1 MVVRICCVCLLL
13 SLAGCS
19 STPKQASASPPPTQ
33 SDPLESVNRGIWDLN
48 WDYLDPYLLKPVTE
62 AYDFLVPRVVRTRLV
77 NVIENLDEPL
87 YAANNVLQGKFE
99 AGLVSIGRFGVNSTV
114 GVLGAFEV
122 ADELG
127 WQRAEEDFNQTLA
140 VWGIGSGPFLM
151 LPAAGPSDT
160 RNLASRFLDNM
171 VYPWTVLAGSP
182 LVLTSVISALEG
194 RSALIGQEQNIDSA
208 IDPYVVVKD
217 AYWQRNLSEIY
228 DGNVPANANS
238 QQDEDD
244 FSAFENLLD
253 DSGD

>member
-1 MVVRICCVCLLL
+1 MVVRSGFVLLL
-13 SLAGCS
+13 LLLAGCS
-19 STPKQASASPPPTQ
+19 STSQQASTSPPTQ
-33 SDPLESVNRGIWDLN
+33 IDPLESVNRGIWDLN
-48 WDYLDPYLLKPVTE
+48 WEYLDPYLLKPVTE
-62 AYDFLVPRVVRTRLV
+62 AYDAVVPRVVRTRLV

-87 YAANNVLQGKFE
+87 HAANNLMQGKFE
-99 AGLVSIGRFGVNSTV
+99 SGLVSVGRFGVNSTV
-114 GVLGAFEV
+114 GVFGVFEV
-122 ADELG
+122 ANELG

-182 LVLTSVISALEG
+182 LVLTGVISALEG

-228 DGNVPANANS
+228 DGEVPVTANQ
-238 QQDEDD
+238 QQDEED
-244 FSAFENLLD
+244 FSAFEDLLD
-253 DSGD
+253 NTDQ